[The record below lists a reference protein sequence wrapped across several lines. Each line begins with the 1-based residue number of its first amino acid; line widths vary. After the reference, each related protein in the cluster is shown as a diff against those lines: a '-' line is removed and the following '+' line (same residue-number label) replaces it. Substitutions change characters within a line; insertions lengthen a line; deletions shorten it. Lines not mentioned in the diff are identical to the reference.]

1 MKFTEVQQREF
12 IRVAL
17 HCLAIE
23 PTYNPYYA
31 LLLSHLTSTSYSH
44 RFTLQYALWD
54 FLRDLGQDEVGGEG
68 TKGDVRGT
76 SGFAGLDEGK
86 GGKALGKVKR
96 VGMGLGWVV
105 SQGGID
111 LTVFKVRHYIK
122 VLLRVTHVADRI
134 CQSHSRQP
142 VDFTSLQP
150 ASKVFFRTMF
160 SHLVLGLYTRSPGFK
175 LTAKQRARRG
185 TSALSEDERET
196 IEAIFVKT
204 ISAGGMEL
212 AQGTRYLLT
221 REMGVSLQ
229 DSGQGAKRKNGK
241 QNGTGVRGK
250 RFERMMDDLEVDNE
264 GDRGVVWEGLVVGE
278 EVLGKMM

>member
-1 MKFTEVQQREF
+1 
-12 IRVAL
+12 
-17 HCLAIE
+17 
-23 PTYNPYYA
+23 
-31 LLLSHLTSTSYSH
+31 
-44 RFTLQYALWD
+44 
-54 FLRDLGQDEVGGEG
+54 
-68 TKGDVRGT
+68 
-76 SGFAGLDEGK
+76 
-86 GGKALGKVKR
+86 
-96 VGMGLGWVV
+96 
-105 SQGGID
+105 
-111 LTVFKVRHYIK
+111 
-122 VLLRVTHVADRI
+122 
-134 CQSHSRQP
+134 
-142 VDFTSLQP
+142 
-150 ASKVFFRTMF
+150 MF